1 MERRVHRAM
10 VWTIF
15 LKDLRDAIR
24 DGRVLLALLVP
35 MGLGLFYNVLFD
47 DETPRPTATVAYTS
61 SAPSR
66 LPEQLR
72 EVIGETVDLTLTE
85 QPSRA
90 AVKALIDDQTADL
103 GLVIPAGFD
112 AAVLAGRSPPLLV
125 LLPASRGVVRNYVT
139 GALDEALRR
148 LANQPA
154 PARIERQQA
163 AAEAGEEL
171 IFDRIGPAPYFV
183 LTSALFLAVMV
194 ALFAVPI
201 ILTEEVEKKTLDAL
215 VLVASYA
222 DVVIAKALVGLV
234 YTGVATV
241 LLLTLTR
248 SHIERPLPFGLAL
261 LTLSVALMG
270 VGLLIGELFRSA
282 NQLNTWSSVILIP
295 FLGPVYGVGLP
306 TPRLVDLILLALP
319 TSQATRLV
327 MNAALGERLFDRPW
341 LSYLVIVAWG
351 IAAYAVV
358 LWRLSRRRG

>member
-1 MERRVHRAM
+1 MHRAM

-35 MGLGLFYNVLFD
+35 MGLGLFYNFLFD
-47 DETPRPTATVAYTS
+47 AETPRPTATVVYTS
-61 SAPSR
+61 AGPSR
-66 LPEQLR
+66 LPDLVR
-72 EVIGETVDLTLTE
+72 EVAGTTVELTLTE
-85 QPSRA
+85 QPSA
-90 AVKALIDDQTADL
+90 EAVQGLIDDETADL

-112 AAVLAGRSPPLLV
+112 AAVLAGRSPPLSV
-125 LLPASRGVVRNYVT
+125 LLPPTVGVSGAYVNS
-139 GALDEALRR
+139 ALDEALRR
-148 LANQPA
+148 MANQPP
-154 PARIERQQA
+154 PATVEREQA
-163 AAEAGEEL
+163 VADAGEEL

-183 LTSALFLAVMV
+183 LTSTLFLVVMV

-222 DVVIAKALVGLV
+222 DVVVAKALVGLV

-241 LLLTLTR
+241 LLLALTR
-248 SHIERPLPFGLAL
+248 SHIARPLPFGLAL
-261 LTLSVALMG
+261 LALSVALMG

-282 NQLNTWSSVILIP
+282 NQLNTWSSVILLP

-306 TPRLVDLILLALP
+306 TPRIVDLLLLALP

-327 MNAALGERLFDRPW
+327 MNAALGQRLFDRPW
-341 LSYLVIVAWG
+341 LSYLVIIAWG
-351 IAAYAVV
+351 AVAYSVV
-358 LWRLSRRRG
+358 LWRLSRRQG

>member
-1 MERRVHRAM
+1 MHRAM

-35 MGLGLFYNVLFD
+35 LGLGLFYNFLFD
-47 DETPRPTATVAYTS
+47 DETPRPTATVVYTT
-61 SAPSR
+61 AGPSR
-66 LPEQLR
+66 LPDLIR
-72 EVIGETVDLTLTE
+72 EVAGVTLELTLTE
-85 QPSRA
+85 QTSAA
-90 AVKALIDDQTADL
+90 AVQSSIDDESADL

-112 AAVLAGRSPPLLV
+112 AAVLAGRSPPLSV
-125 LLPASRGVVRNYVT
+125 LLPSTIGVNGAYVNS
-139 GALDEALRR
+139 AVDAALRR

-154 PARIERQQA
+154 PATIEREQA
-163 AAEAGEEL
+163 VADGGEEL

-183 LTSALFLAVMV
+183 LTSTLFLVVMV

-222 DVVIAKALVGLV
+222 DVVVAKALVGLV

-241 LLLTLTR
+241 IMLALTR
-248 SHIERPLPFGLAL
+248 SHIVQPLPFGLAL
-261 LTLSVALMG
+261 LALSVALMG

-306 TPRLVDLILLALP
+306 TPRIVDLLLLALP

-327 MNAALGERLFDRPW
+327 MNAALGQRLFDRPW
-341 LSYLVIVAWG
+341 LSYLVIIAWG
-351 IAAYAVV
+351 VAVYAVV
-358 LWRLSRRRG
+358 LWRLSRRQG